1 MADEER
7 VEEPEEEEE
16 GQQRAEA
23 APGAPQQPVTAP
35 GQVRLN
41 FEGVTPQYANFCTL
55 TVRQGEVFMSFGK
68 TFLPTNELKVDSQI
82 VMSLRNVGQLH
93 QAMTRLLE
101 QAQALPDQA
110 T

>member
-7 VEEPEEEEE
+7 VEGPEEEEE
-16 GQQRAEA
+16 QAAEA
-23 APGAPQQPVTAP
+23 GAPQEPVAAP

-41 FEGVTPQYANFCTL
+41 FENVTPEYANFCTL

-101 QAQALPDQA
+101 QAEAVPGQ